1 MIAGYTACIKVC
13 VRHLL
18 VSEYRSRHIE
28 PPGGGPL
35 ARRTCKKLTQ
45 AVQRRVGGASTLPE
59 RRAALLSLQLAT
71 IMGGKPDG
79 L

>member
-1 MIAGYTACIKVC
+1 MIAGYTACIKVY

-45 AVQRRVGGASTLPE
+45 AVGGASTLPE
-59 RRAALLSLQLAT
+59 RRVPSVAQFAA
-71 IMGGKPDG
+71 IMGREPRVP
-79 L
+79 